1 MQIRPEVLSQQ
12 DFLVNTRRD
21 LHRNPELGFEE
32 VRTGALV
39 AENLRNWGVQVQT
52 GVAKTG
58 VVGVIQ
64 GAEDG
69 PTVLLRADMDALPI
83 QEETDLDFAS
93 QTDGKMHACGHD
105 GHTAIL
111 LTTARVLA
119 QRKDRLKGRIKLVFQ
134 PAEEGPGGAKPMIDE
149 GVLRDP
155 KVDAA
160 FGLHLWSPLPV
171 GKMSVAAGP
180 VMAAA
185 DRFAVKILG
194 KGGHAAAPHET
205 IDPILVAAHVIT
217 ALHSVVSRNVNPFDS
232 AVVSVTKINA
242 GTADNIIP
250 AEVDLGG
257 TIRTFHDELRTRVR
271 FRVQELVER
280 ICAGFGAHGRFQF
293 VEGYPP
299 LVNDPELTALVA
311 DVGRSTLGLEEGP
324 LPDQRT
330 MGGEDMAY
338 YLRHVPG
345 CFFFLGAGNPEPG
358 CNYAHHHP
366 RFNIDERALPL
377 GVEML
382 LRVVERYTRSTL

>member
-1 MQIRPEVLSQQ
+1 MQIRADVLSQE

-39 AENLRNWGVQVQT
+39 AENLRKWGVQVQT

-58 VVGVIQ
+58 VVGVIE
-64 GAEDG
+64 GAFEG

-83 QEETDLDFAS
+83 HEETQLEFAS

-111 LTTARVLA
+111 LTAAKVLA
-119 QRKDRLKGRIKLVFQ
+119 ERRDRLKGRVKLVFQ

-171 GKMSVAAGP
+171 GKMSVCSGP

-185 DRFAVKILG
+185 DRFSVKILG

-232 AVVSVTKINA
+232 AVVSVTRINA

-250 AEVDLGG
+250 PEVDLGG
-257 TIRTFHDELRTRVR
+257 TIRTFYDDLRTRVR

-280 ICAGFGAHGRFQF
+280 ICDGFGAHGRFHF
-293 VEGYPP
+293 EEGYPP
-299 LVNDPELTALVA
+299 LVNDPELSALVA

-324 LPDQRT
+324 MPDQRT

-338 YLRHVPG
+338 YLREVPG
-345 CFFFLGAGNPEPG
+345 CFFFLGAGNAEAG
-358 CNYAHHHP
+358 CSYAHHHP
-366 RFNIDERALPL
+366 RFNVDERALPL
-377 GVEML
+377 GVEMF